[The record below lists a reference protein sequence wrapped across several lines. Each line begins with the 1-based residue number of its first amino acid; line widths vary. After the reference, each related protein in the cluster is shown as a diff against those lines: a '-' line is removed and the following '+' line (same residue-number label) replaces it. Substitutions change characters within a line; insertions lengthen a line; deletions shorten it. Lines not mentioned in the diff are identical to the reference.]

1 MTRIKKLGHVVLY
14 VRDAMASADWYA
26 DVLGM
31 DIVNRS
37 DSIPA
42 AFLSFNERD
51 HDLALFGIGDRRKL
65 GGYDLN
71 HVSFEIDGTLDDF
84 KTFHGKLQERGVR
97 ISGVVD
103 HGISY
108 GIYFFDP
115 DGHQLE
121 VFYQRIQ
128 PDSAAKVAFASGPVQ
143 ATPIQL
149 NDLIES
155 GSGEADHE

>member
-26 DVLGM
+26 DILGM
-31 DIVNRS
+31 DIVIS
-37 DSIPA
+37 SPHIPA
-42 AFLSFNERD
+42 AFLSFNDRD
-51 HDLALFGIGDRRKL
+51 HDLALFGIGDRRSV
-65 GGYDLN
+65 GGHDFN
-71 HVSFEIDGTLDDF
+71 HVSFEIDGDLDDLRA
-84 KTFHGKLQERGVR
+84 FHTRLLDRSVR
-97 ISGVVD
+97 ITGVVD

-128 PDSAAKVAFASGPVQ
+128 PDSAAKRAFAEMGIL
-143 ATPIQL
+143 ATPISLDDMVDDQG
-149 NDLIES
+149 N
-155 GSGEADHE
+155 